1 MNSLRR
7 QLPVVD
13 AVKALASQIIVWH
26 HMACYGPMSDV
37 AYPLAP
43 AVLDWLYDYGLFA
56 VQAFLVVGGFLAA
69 RSLAPRLDATRIA
82 VATAAVPQQ
91 LWRRYVR
98 LMRPY
103 AVALAAAIAL
113 AWLARVLVVHPT
125 TPPAPTLA
133 QLFAHVFL
141 LQDVLG
147 MEGLSAGVWYLA
159 IDFQLYA
166 LLLLTLWVARR
177 LAALGGGDAGRAA
190 LILCGALTGASLFW
204 LNRNPAL
211 DAWAPYFFGAY
222 GLGILAQ
229 WLSTQPRQA
238 GWGAALT
245 LVVLAALAIE
255 WRERIL
261 VAGLTALLLTWR
273 GDGAPQWMRSAT
285 IAFLARIS
293 FPVFLLHYP
302 VYLAVGAVVFK
313 FWPDDPT
320 IHAIGMVATWLLSL
334 GAGTLLYR
342 AVEQPALRRSDAPP
356 MTRPSTVHDVA
367 G

>member
-1 MNSLRR
+1 
-7 QLPVVD
+7 V
-13 AVKALASQIIVWH
+13 LA
-26 HMACYGPMSDV
+26 
-37 AYPLAP
+37 
-43 AVLDWLYDYGLFA
+43 
-56 VQAFLVVGGFLAA
+56 
-69 RSLAPRLDATRIA
+69 
-82 VATAAVPQQ
+82 
-91 LWRRYVR
+91 
-98 LMRPY
+98 
-103 AVALAAAIAL
+103 
-113 AWLARVLVVHPT
+113 
-125 TPPAPTLA
+125 
-133 QLFAHVFL
+133 
-141 LQDVLG
+141 
-147 MEGLSAGVWYLA
+147 
-159 IDFQLYA
+159 
-166 LLLLTLWVARR
+166 
-177 LAALGGGDAGRAA
+177 
-190 LILCGALTGASLFW
+190 
-204 LNRNPAL
+204 
-211 DAWAPYFFGAY
+211 
-222 GLGILAQ
+222 
-229 WLSTQPRQA
+229 
-238 GWGAALT
+238 

-313 FWPDDPT
+313 LWPDDPI